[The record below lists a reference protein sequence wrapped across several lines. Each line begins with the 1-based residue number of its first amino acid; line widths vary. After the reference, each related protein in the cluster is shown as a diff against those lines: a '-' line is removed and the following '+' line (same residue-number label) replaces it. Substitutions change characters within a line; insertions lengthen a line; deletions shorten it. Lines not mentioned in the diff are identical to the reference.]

1 MYASE
6 DDCLTFCLD
15 VLADEKTV
23 FGRQLSS
30 EDEDAYVQA
39 YTSFDE
45 HTGEVDDT
53 LDVVV
58 RGPGGDEWFSCT
70 LTPETRAAL
79 KEKMELFCV
88 EQYGEPLPGQD
99 SCTTSQPELL
109 M

>member
-1 MYASE
+1 MAGPPIPTKFYSPNPQRADFSASSFFGK
-6 DDCLTFCLD
+6 LG
-15 VLADEKTV
+15 VEK
-23 FGRQLSS
+23 
-30 EDEDAYVQA
+30 YVQA
-39 YTSFDE
+39 YTSCNE

-88 EQYGEPLPGQD
+88 EQYGEHLPGQD

>member
-1 MYASE
+1 ME
-6 DDCLTFCLD
+6 
-15 VLADEKTV
+15 V

-39 YTSFDE
+39 YTSCNE

-88 EQYGEPLPGQD
+88 EQYGEHLPGQD
-99 SCTTSQPELL
+99 SCTTSRPELL